1 MTDDPGL
8 DPLLGAPR
16 ADRRA
21 ADDSGRHR
29 SRQDD
34 EHDDEQDDEQDG
46 APERPSAD
54 VILRR
59 RLGVGAAAAALV
71 ILIAVLV
78 TGGDDGDEAATGPAA
93 GTIRVDAWAPYW
105 AFDRSIPDIEQHGD
119 LLHEVSPF
127 VYLATGA
134 RQVGLDPAAD
144 AALVDQFIDDARA
157 QGIAVVPSIL
167 DAMPAGGMADVVTD
181 PASRTAHVETIVAL
195 VEDGG
200 FDGIDIDYEQFAFAD
215 DRDSWA
221 STRPAFVAFIAELA
235 AALRPDGR
243 TVTVSI
249 PPVYDDGMT
258 NASGYWV
265 YDYAG
270 LAEHVQHIRVMAYDF
285 SGQAAGPISPLE
297 WVQRSIE
304 GTVEAAGSP
313 DKIVLG
319 IPLYGNNVPIGTEGV
334 CPPDALIGR
343 TAVTIR
349 TVDDLIARRNATP
362 EYNATNGEWSF
373 LYPLEVTDGATSCI
387 QTRQVNYVDSDGAR
401 ARIDLAIDAGLGGV
415 SLWAL
420 GYENDSLWQAID
432 PVVARPDR

>member
-1 MTDDPGL
+1 MTDGPGL
-8 DPLLGAPR
+8 DPLLGASGADRPAAPR
-16 ADRRA
+16 APQL
-21 ADDSGRHR
+21 ADEDVETTREPG
-29 SRQDD
+29 
-34 EHDDEQDDEQDG
+34 
-46 APERPSAD
+46 ERPSAE

-59 RLGVGAAAAALV
+59 RLTVGGAAAALLV
-71 ILIAVLV
+71 LIIVFV
-78 TGGDDGDEAATGPAA
+78 TRGGDDEASTGPAD

-105 AFDRSIPDIEQHGD
+105 AFDRSIPDLEQHGD

-127 VYLATGA
+127 VYLASGA

-144 AALVDQFIDDARA
+144 ASLVDQFVEDARA

-195 VEDGG
+195 VQDGG

-215 DRDSWA
+215 GRESWA

-235 AALRPDGR
+235 DALQPDGL

-258 NASGYWV
+258 TASGYWV
-265 YDYAG
+265 YDYGG

-285 SGQAAGPISPLE
+285 SGQAAGPISPLD
-297 WVQRSIE
+297 WVQRSID
-304 GTVEAAGSP
+304 GTVQAAGSP

-319 IPLYGNNVPIGTEGV
+319 IPLYGNNVPVGTEGV
-334 CPPDALIGR
+334 CPPDAVIGR

-349 TVDDLIARRNATP
+349 TVDDLIERRNATP

-373 LYPLEVTDGATSCI
+373 LYPLEVTDGVTSCI

-401 ARIDLAIDAGLGGV
+401 ARIDLAIEAGLGGV

-420 GYENDSLWQAID
+420 GYENDAFWQAID
-432 PVVARPDR
+432 PVVDRPER

>member
-8 DPLLGAPR
+8 DPLLGASG
-16 ADRRA
+16 ADRRSPTRPA
-21 ADDSGRHR
+21 RSGARPDADHV
-29 SRQDD
+29 DD
-34 EHDDEQDDEQDG
+34 RDEVPG
-46 APERPSAD
+46 RPSAD

-59 RLGVGAAAAALV
+59 RLGVGAAAAAL
-71 ILIAVLV
+71 IVLV
-78 TGGDDGDEAATGPAA
+78 TILVTRGGGDGEAANGPAD

-144 AALVDQFIDDARA
+144 ETLVDQFIDDARA

-215 DRDSWA
+215 GRDSWA

-265 YDYAG
+265 YDYGG

-349 TVDDLIARRNATP
+349 TVDDLIARRDATP

-373 LYPLEVTDGATSCI
+373 LYPLEVTDGVTSCI

-432 PVVARPDR
+432 PVVARPER